1 MSENT
6 ASAKAK
12 DRTKESTAKSAS
24 AARKGP
30 VAKPSLNMDE
40 LRELAELVNEH
51 GFTDFEFEN
60 ENIRVRLSKMTAAP
74 VMPAVQ
80 PVAMQAAAPV
90 AATVS
95 APAPDAS
102 AEQTPAD
109 ESTADQHTLTSPI
122 VGTFYRSP
130 SPDAQPHAEVGSI
143 VKKGQTLC
151 IIEAMKL
158 MNEIES
164 DVDGE
169 VTAIYPE
176 NAQAVEFGE
185 PLFRIKAG

>member
-12 DRTKESTAKSAS
+12 EKTGAGKSAPAAS
-24 AARKGP
+24 AKKGP

-60 ENIRVRLSKMTAAP
+60 ENIRVRLSKMTSAPAAQ
-74 VMPAVQ
+74 AVQ
-80 PVAMQAAAPV
+80 PAAAAPAAVAAAPV
-90 AATVS
+90 AAAASVEE
-95 APAPDAS
+95 APASDV
-102 AEQTPAD
+102 PAG
-109 ESTADQHTLTSPI
+109 SHIVTSPI

-130 SPDAQPHAEVGSI
+130 SPDSPPFVEVGSK
-143 VKKGQTLC
+143 VQVGNPLC

-164 DVDGE
+164 DAAGE
-169 VTAIYPE
+169 VVKIYAE
-176 NAQAVEFGE
+176 NGQPVEYGQ
-185 PLFRIKAG
+185 PLFAIKA

>member
-12 DRTKESTAKSAS
+12 EKTGATKSA
-24 AARKGP
+24 AAAKKGP

-74 VMPAVQ
+74 VI
-80 PVAMQAAAPV
+80 QAQPV
-90 AATVS
+90 AATFAAAS
-95 APAPDAS
+95 PAAASTTAAPAGESAADAVPS
-102 AEQTPAD
+102 NLYEVK
-109 ESTADQHTLTSPI
+109 SPI

-130 SPDAQPHAEVGSI
+130 SPEASAYVEAGTKV
-143 VKKGQTLC
+143 VRGQTLC

-164 DVDGE
+164 DNEGTISEICV
-169 VTAIYPE
+169 E
-176 NAQAVEFGE
+176 NGE
-185 PLFRIKAG
+185 PVEYGQVLFRMIPKD

>member
-12 DRTKESTAKSAS
+12 EKTGAGKSAPAAS
-24 AARKGP
+24 AKKGP

-60 ENIRVRLSKMTAAP
+60 ENIRVRLSRMTSAPVAQAVQPAAAVPAAIAPAPPAASAAP
-74 VMPAVQ
+74 VEEAQAGDVPAG
-80 PVAMQAAAPV
+80 
-90 AATVS
+90 S
-95 APAPDAS
+95 
-102 AEQTPAD
+102 
-109 ESTADQHTLTSPI
+109 HLITSPI

-130 SPDAQPHAEVGSI
+130 SPDSPPFVEVGAK
-143 VKKGQTLC
+143 VQVGNPLC

-164 DVDGE
+164 DAAGE
-169 VTAIYPE
+169 VVKIYAE
-176 NAQAVEFGE
+176 NGQPVEYGQ
-185 PLFRIKAG
+185 PLFAIKA